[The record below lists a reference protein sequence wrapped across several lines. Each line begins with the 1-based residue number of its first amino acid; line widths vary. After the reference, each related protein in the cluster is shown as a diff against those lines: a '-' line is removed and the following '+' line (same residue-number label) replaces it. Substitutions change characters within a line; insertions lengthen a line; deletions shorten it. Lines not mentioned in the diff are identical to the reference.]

1 MKLRVQILK
10 TLNIALIHFQPMF
23 CFPTPENIRKPL
35 FFYVFRVYR
44 SGALV
49 ENGLNSTKW
58 YLIQKNLNTCALIR
72 DEHHMVTLNRMVLIL
87 RTYKKRSSWVQKQ
100 IILQTLLAVQNV
112 QISRTK
118 VKCTM
123 QNIYDY

>member
-10 TLNIALIHFQPMF
+10 TLNIVLTHFQPMF

-35 FFYVFRVYR
+35 FFFVFRVYR

-72 DEHHMVTLNRMVLIL
+72 DEHH
-87 RTYKKRSSWVQKQ
+87 
-100 IILQTLLAVQNV
+100 
-112 QISRTK
+112 ISDFK
-118 VKCTM
+118 
-123 QNIYDY
+123 